1 MPRAAAR
8 VRRVGPPRPLARPS
22 PLAAA
27 LAAAIA
33 LATCGAKPG
42 SPLEPPPVERRTEI
56 DAGAGVAQLAVPATG
71 MAYVSGGT
79 FRMGSTVDEARWAG
93 EQCAREPLGGFCR
106 SYADELVAHDVTLSP
121 YFLDRTEVTLGAYRR
136 CVDAAAC
143 GRAAIPPGDPRADRD
158 ELPVTYVNHSD
169 AERYCAFR
177 GARLPTEA
185 EWERAAR
192 GLAGRRFPWGELWN
206 PHLANHGAF
215 DFGARFYVNPFNK
228 AILIDEG
235 TTDDVDGF
243 AGPAPSGSFAS
254 YGTPEG
260 ISDLA
265 GNVAE
270 WVLDLYEL
278 EYPAAP
284 ARDPRNVTPKA
295 GSSGVLRVV
304 RGGSYLSPFVEL
316 RGAARGYGVVSE
328 RRRDLGFRC
337 ARDAT

>member
-1 MPRAAAR
+1 MPRDAAR
-8 VRRVGPPRPLARPS
+8 ALRAGGGSAPRRPPGGP
-22 PLAAA
+22 A
-27 LAAAIA
+27 LAVAAA

-56 DAGAGVAQLAVPATG
+56 DAGAGVAQLSVPAGG
-71 MAYVSGGT
+71 MAYVAGGT
-79 FRMGSTVDEARWAG
+79 FRMGSSIDEARWAG

-106 SYADELVAHDVTLSP
+106 SFADELNAHEVTLSP
-121 YFLDRTEVTLGAYRR
+121 YFLDRTEVSLGAYRR
-136 CVDAAAC
+136 CVEAAAC
-143 GRAAIPPGDPRADRD
+143 ARAAIPPGDPRADRD
-158 ELPVTYVNHSD
+158 ELPVSYVSHSD

-192 GLAGRRFPWGELWN
+192 GLSGRRFPWGELWN
-206 PHLANHGAF
+206 PHLANHGAL

-243 AGPAPSGSFAS
+243 AGPAPVGSFGA

-278 EYPAAP
+278 EYGAAP
-284 ARDPRNVTPKA
+284 ARNPRYVTPK
-295 GSSGVLRVV
+295 SGTSGMLRVV

-316 RGAARGYGVVSE
+316 RGAARGYGVASE

-337 ARDAT
+337 ARDAS

>member
-1 MPRAAAR
+1 
-8 VRRVGPPRPLARPS
+8 
-22 PLAAA
+22 
-27 LAAAIA
+27 
-33 LATCGAKPG
+33 
-42 SPLEPPPVERRTEI
+42 
-56 DAGAGVAQLAVPATG
+56 
-71 MAYVSGGT
+71 MAYLAGGT

-93 EQCAREPLGGFCR
+93 EQCAREPLGNFCR
-106 SYADELVAHDVTLSP
+106 SYADELLAHDVTLSP
-121 YFLDRTEVTLGAYRR
+121 FFLDRTEVALGDYQR

-143 GRAAIPPGDPRADRD
+143 ARAAIPPGDPRAGHA
-158 ELPVTYVNHSD
+158 ELPVTYVSHTD

-192 GLAGRRFPWGELWN
+192 GLSGRRFPWGELWN
-206 PHLANHGAF
+206 PHLANHGAL
-215 DFGARFYVNPFNK
+215 DFGARLYVNPFSK
-228 AILIDEG
+228 AILVDEG

-243 AGPAPSGSFAS
+243 AGPAPIGSFAA
-254 YGTPEG
+254 YATPEG
-260 ISDLA
+260 VSDLA

-270 WVLDLYEL
+270 WVIDLYEL

-284 ARDPRNVTPKA
+284 ARDPRVLAPKQ

-337 ARDAT
+337 ARDAP